1 MSSFARSRDDAIAP
15 SSQQDGEQHMEAIM
29 PEKYRHGRFGTA
41 RLLSRRNKWL
51 LLKCI
56 RETTVK
62 ANRGR
67 RYVQVSRAFFQL
79 RQIIEYKTRRAG
91 HTVMLIDPAYTSQT
105 CPRCGMV
112 GKTNR
117 HKNAH
122 LYVCANCGYRSNDDR
137 VAAMG
142 IRGIGYETLDQLP
155 R

>member
-1 MSSFARSRDDAIAP
+1 
-15 SSQQDGEQHMEAIM
+15 MEAIM
-29 PEKYRHGRFGTA
+29 PEEYRHGRFGTA

-79 RQIIEYKTRRAG
+79 RQIIEYKARRAG
-91 HTVMLIDPAYTSQT
+91 HAVMLIDPAYTSQT

-112 GKTNR
+112 RKTSR

-122 LYVCANCGYRSNDDR
+122 L
-137 VAAMG
+137 
-142 IRGIGYETLDQLP
+142 
-155 R
+155 

>member
-1 MSSFARSRDDAIAP
+1 MVSSFARSRDDAIARRRGRTV
-15 SSQQDGEQHMEAIM
+15 SSIWKRSCLKNTGMA
-29 PEKYRHGRFGTA
+29 A

-79 RQIIEYKTRRAG
+79 RQIIEYKARRAG
-91 HTVMLIDPAYTSQT
+91 HAVMLIDPAYTSQT

-112 GKTNR
+112 RKTSR
-117 HKNAH
+117 RKNAH

-137 VAAMG
+137 VAAMN

>member
-1 MSSFARSRDDAIAP
+1 
-15 SSQQDGEQHMEAIM
+15 MEAIM

-79 RQIIEYKTRRAG
+79 RQIIEYKARRAG
-91 HTVMLIDPAYTSQT
+91 HAVMLIDPADLS
-105 CPRCGMV
+105 PL
-112 GKTNR
+112 R
-117 HKNAH
+117 HGQEDEPAQERSS
-122 LYVCANCGYRSNDDR
+122 VCVR
-137 VAAMG
+137 
-142 IRGIGYETLDQLP
+142 ELWLP
-155 R
+155 VE

>member
-1 MSSFARSRDDAIAP
+1 
-15 SSQQDGEQHMEAIM
+15 MEAIM
-29 PEKYRHGRFGTA
+29 PEEYRHGRFGTA

-79 RQIIEYKTRRAG
+79 RQIIEYKARRAG
-91 HTVMLIDPAYTSQT
+91 HAVMLIDPAYTSQT

-112 GKTNR
+112 RKTSR
-117 HKNAH
+117 RKNVH

-137 VAAMG
+137 VAAMN